1 VSLPQKTPIIIVKKS
16 ADHDDGHGGAWKV
29 AYADFVTAMMALFI
43 VLWLLSASEKV
54 QKAVGGYFQDPTG
67 KGRQTGTTNSG
78 AGETLTIN
86 RQDLQKLKEK
96 LEEVLKQ
103 IPALQRMQKQVKMT
117 LTTEGLRIDLIETER
132 GLFFESGNPR
142 PTDAGNELLQALA
155 TELAKIPNKIAI
167 EGHTDS
173 RPFGRADYSNW
184 ELSADRANAARRVL
198 AESGLEGG
206 RISQVRGF
214 ADQRLLK
221 KDDPTN
227 PANRRISIIVR
238 NDGLDQQE
246 EAMSQAQPPAPD
258 PATADAAKSDAAKPD
273 AAKSDTPKAEPQ
285 KAEAPKEAK

>member
-1 VSLPQKTPIIIVKKS
+1 MSLKPNAPIIIVKKHS
-16 ADHDDGHGGAWKV
+16 GDHDDAHGGAWKV

-78 AGETLTIN
+78 AGETLTLN
-86 RQDLQKLKEK
+86 RESLQRLKEK

-103 IPALQRMQKQVKMT
+103 IPALQHMQKQIKIT

-132 GLFFESGNPR
+132 GLFFETGNPK
-142 PTDAGNELLQALA
+142 PTDAGTELIKALA
-155 TELAKIPNKIAI
+155 TELTKLPNKVAI

-173 RPFGRADYSNW
+173 TPFGRSDYSNW
-184 ELSADRANAARRVL
+184 ELSADRANAARRIL
-198 AESGLEGG
+198 AESGLADN

-221 KDDPTN
+221 KDDPTS
-227 PANRRISIIVR
+227 PSNRRISIIVR

-246 EAMSQAQPPAPD
+246 EAMAQTAPGQPPAQATEPGGAPGSE
-258 PATADAAKSDAAKPD
+258 PAKG
-273 AAKSDTPKAEPQ
+273 
-285 KAEAPKEAK
+285 KE